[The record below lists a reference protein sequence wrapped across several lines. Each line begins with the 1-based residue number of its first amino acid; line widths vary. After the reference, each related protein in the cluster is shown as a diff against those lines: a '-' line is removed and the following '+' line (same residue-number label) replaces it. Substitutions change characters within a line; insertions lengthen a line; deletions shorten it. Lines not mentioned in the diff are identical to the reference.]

1 MRVKAMTSIYEIHKA
16 NRIGRANDFWTALV
30 AQKWKA
36 SEEEFKEYTGSVPVT
51 FTADGTPLLDYTIY
65 GNMTQ
70 SSECGERTKNL
81 FDKDNAPVIHI
92 FPTASGVVSERND
105 VYSIILP
112 CKPNTTYTYSK
123 LILPHRM
130 HRVAGYAEYPTLE
143 MQSVFLDESSETI
156 EGDEY
161 AQNIFTT
168 TADARWLLI
177 IVAAQGTYDDY
188 FNLIQKLQVEES
200 NGRTSYE
207 PYGYKIPISVNGQTN
222 NIYIGSEPL
231 RKAVDGSE
239 TADTLNYSTQQ
250 FIRRVGS
257 SGNALAEPETV
268 TLEVPEIPTVDGQNT
283 IDVLT
288 ELKPSEVYIKYKG
301 R

>member
-1 MRVKAMTSIYEIHKA
+1 MLRLYEILKTSKTKVA
-16 NRIGRANDFWTALV
+16 PDLWTRLA
-30 AQKWKA
+30 ADKMA
-36 SEEEFKEYTGSVPVT
+36 GDSEKVRELTGELPLT
-51 FTADGTPLLDYTIY
+51 FTANGKPLIDYTIY

-70 SSECGERTKNL
+70 TKECGERTKNL

-130 HRVAGYAEYPTLE
+130 HRVAGYAEYPTLG

-177 IVAAQGTYDDY
+177 IVAAQATYDDY

-231 RKAVDGSE
+231 RKAVDGSDA
-239 TADTLNYSTQQ
+239 ADTLNYSTQQ
-250 FIRRVGS
+250 LIRRVDS
-257 SGNALAEPETV
+257 SGNALAEPIAENIELPELPSNNGTTVIDAETV
-268 TLEVPEIPTVDGQNT
+268 
-283 IDVLT
+283 
-288 ELKPSEVYIKYKG
+288 LKPSKMYIKYKE
-301 R
+301 